1 MLLPCCCFSCRELM
15 LNSVNVT
22 VLASLFNWG
31 AVARPNTLGVQS
43 YGANVKTLGLC
54 PPTPNCISTAGGG
67 QC

>member
-1 MLLPCCCFSCRELM
+1 M

-43 YGANVKTLGLC
+43 YGANIKTLGLC
-54 PPTPNCISTAGGG
+54 PPTPNCISTAGGVCCCCG
-67 QC
+67 ACWLCWGD